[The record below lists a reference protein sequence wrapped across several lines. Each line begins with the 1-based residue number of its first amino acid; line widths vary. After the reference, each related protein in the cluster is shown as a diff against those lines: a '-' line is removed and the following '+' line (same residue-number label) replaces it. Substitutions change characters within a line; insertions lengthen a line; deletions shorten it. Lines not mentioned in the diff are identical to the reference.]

1 MSSINF
7 DMIGLICFSR
17 GKSRGAVAVSLHVVF
32 NVLAAAIL
40 LQAQGFSRFFVYS
53 NKPLPKKVA
62 FAQKGNL
69 WQKR

>member
-1 MSSINF
+1 M
-7 DMIGLICFSR
+7 
-17 GKSRGAVAVSLHVVF
+17 AVSLHVVF

-53 NKPLPKKVA
+53 KKPLPKKVA
-62 FAQKGNL
+62 FAQTGNL